1 MGIIGLAIKQ
11 KLEQNFNPSQLE
23 VIDESSKHAHHR
35 GAHEHVADG
44 GSAESHFHVVI
55 VSEHFS
61 AMGRL
66 ARHRAVL
73 DVLKDEIAQIH
84 AFSVEINPQA

>member
-1 MGIIGLAIKQ
+1 MGIIGTSIKG
-11 KLEQNFNPSQLE
+11 KLVKKFNPTQLD

-35 GAHEHVADG
+35 GAHEHAAEG

-55 VSEHFS
+55 VADVFND
-61 AMGRL
+61 MGRL

-73 DVLKDEIAQIH
+73 EALADEIAQIH
-84 AFSVEINPQA
+84 AFSVEINP

>member
-1 MGIIGLAIKQ
+1 MGIIGTAIKA
-11 KLEQNFNPSQLE
+11 KLEEKFNPSQLT

-35 GAHEHVADG
+35 GAHEHAADG

-55 VSEHFS
+55 AAQVFEPMS
-61 AMGRL
+61 RL

-73 DVLKDEIAQIH
+73 DTLKEEIAQIH
-84 AFSVEINPQA
+84 AFSVEINPH

>member
-1 MGIIGLAIKQ
+1 MGIIGTAIKA
-11 KLEQNFNPSQLE
+11 KLEEKFNPSQLE

-35 GAHEHVADG
+35 GTHEHVADG

-55 VSEHFS
+55 TAEAFEP
-61 AMGRL
+61 MPRL

-73 DVLKDEIAQIH
+73 DTLKEEVAKIH
-84 AFSVEINPQA
+84 AFSVEINPR

>member
-1 MGIIGLAIKQ
+1 MGIIGTAIKD
-11 KLEQNFNPSQLE
+11 KLEIKFNPSQLK

-35 GAHEHVADG
+35 GAHEHAADG

-55 VSEHFS
+55 TAQTFETMS
-61 AMGRL
+61 RL

-73 DVLKDEIAQIH
+73 EALKDEIAQIH
-84 AFSVEINPQA
+84 AFSVEINPR